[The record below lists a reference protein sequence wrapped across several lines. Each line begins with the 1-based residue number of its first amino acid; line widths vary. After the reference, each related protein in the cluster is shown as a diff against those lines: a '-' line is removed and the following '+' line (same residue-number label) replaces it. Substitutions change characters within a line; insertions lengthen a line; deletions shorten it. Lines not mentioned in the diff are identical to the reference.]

1 MGCVGTLVLRD
12 AEVSL
17 RMSGA
22 AIAITRHDRVLPD
35 ALNKECFCVTLN
47 RPAFDA
53 ALAVEAGEEFSGS
66 LLRERPHLVSTTPV
80 FLAKADR
87 AAMLAVVGA
96 IEAAARLPGY
106 RVQALG
112 RSAMAERDF
121 GPLGA
126 FMGYDF
132 HITEEGPKLIEV
144 NTNAGGAFLNAF
156 LARAQLACCEPVRA
170 ALSEE
175 AIGGFEG
182 VVRSMLESEWRRQRG
197 DAPLRTIA
205 IVDDEPEAQ
214 YLHPEFVLAQ
224 RLFQAAGYDAIIVDA
239 NALQYRDGALLDDEG
254 HAIDLVYNRL
264 TDFAFEAP
272 KHEALRES
280 YANGAVVVTPNPH
293 NHALLADKR
302 NLISLADEVLLTS
315 WGLPAEHIAAL
326 RGVPPCV
333 PVTAASADAL
343 WAERKRYYFKP
354 ADGHAGKA
362 VYRGEKLTRG
372 VWEEVLKRDYI
383 AQEVAIPSE
392 RIIEVDGARV
402 ARKVDVRL
410 YTYDGALILAAARLY
425 QGQTTNFRTPGGG
438 FAPVFFI

>member
-1 MGCVGTLVLRD
+1 
-12 AEVSL
+12 
-17 RMSGA
+17 MSEA
-22 AIAITRHDRVLPD
+22 AITIARHDRALPD
-35 ALNKECFCVTLN
+35 VLNRECFCVTLD

-53 ALAVEAGEEFSGS
+53 ALTLEAGADFAAS
-66 LLRERPHLVSTTPV
+66 LLKERPHLVSTTPV

-87 AAMLAVVGA
+87 TAMLSMVKA
-96 IEAAARLPGY
+96 IEAATRLPQY
-106 RVQALG
+106 RAQALE
-112 RSAMAERDF
+112 RSVIAERDL

-132 HITEEGPKLIEV
+132 HITEAGPKLIEV

-156 LARAQLACCEPVRA
+156 LARAQLACCEPVHA
-170 ALSEE
+170 ALREDGSG
-175 AIGGFEG
+175 AFED
-182 VVRSMLESEWRRQRG
+182 VVRSMFESEWRRQRG
-197 DAPLRTIA
+197 DAPLRSIA
-205 IVDDEPEAQ
+205 IVDDEPEGQ

-224 RLFQAAGYDAIIVDA
+224 RLLQAAGYDVVIVSA
-239 NALQYRDGALLDDEG
+239 SALQYRDGALLDHDG
-254 HAIDLVYNRL
+254 RAIDLVYNRL

-272 KHEALRES
+272 EHGALREA
-280 YANGAVVVTPNPH
+280 YIDGAAVVTPNPH

-302 NLISLADEVLLTS
+302 NLINLSDQTLLTS
-315 WGLPAEHIAAL
+315 WGLPPEQVEAL

-333 PVTAASADAL
+333 VVTAANADAL

-372 VWEEVLKRDYI
+372 AWGEILKRKYI
-383 AQEVAIPSE
+383 AQEVAVPSE
-392 RIIEVDGARV
+392 RMIEVDGARV
-402 ARKVDVRL
+402 ARKSDVRL
-410 YTYDGALILAAARLY
+410 YTYDGVLILAAARLY